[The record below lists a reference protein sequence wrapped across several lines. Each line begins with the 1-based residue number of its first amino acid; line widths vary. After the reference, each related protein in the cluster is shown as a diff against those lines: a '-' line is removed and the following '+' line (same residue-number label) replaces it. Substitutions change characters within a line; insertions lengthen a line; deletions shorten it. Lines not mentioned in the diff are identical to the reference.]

1 MKLCLVVAWYDGSMS
16 QYRRSRGQSSTQKLS
31 LVLIG
36 NCGVG
41 KSSVLSKLVDNS
53 CDVQALNTIGID
65 FRRKYIE
72 VAGQTLQLQVWD
84 TAGQEKFNSI
94 PSMYCRNAD
103 GIILVYDIENGKS
116 FEGISF
122 WLSKLQIYAP
132 PDVQVLLLGN
142 KHDVDEHVVT
152 LKMGEQAAK
161 KIGALFYE
169 VSAKSG
175 YNIQEAFKAFAQ
187 LIWTKRHGGPVV
199 EAVQRSVSSG
209 DEEGVVTILEE
220 NSTENSEHKAPT
232 RSSPGCCSNTARPRS
247 KQ

>member
-1 MKLCLVVAWYDGSMS
+1 MS
-16 QYRRSRGQSSTQKLS
+16 HYQKSRSHSQCKKLS

-41 KSSVLSKLVDNS
+41 KSSVLSKFVDNT

-65 FRRKYIE
+65 FRRKFVE

-103 GIILVYDIENGKS
+103 GIILVYDIQNSKS

-122 WLSKLQIYAP
+122 WLSNLKIYAP
-132 PDVQVLLLGN
+132 SDVEVLLLGN
-142 KHDVDEHVVT
+142 KHDLDARVVSHR
-152 LKMGEQAAK
+152 MGEQAAC

-169 VSAKSG
+169 VSAKTG
-175 YNIQEAFKAFAQ
+175 YNIEEAFKAFAKV
-187 LIWTKRHGGPVV
+187 IWNKRHGCG
-199 EAVQRSVSSG
+199 EDAAMHNSVSSSD
-209 DEEGVVTILEE
+209 DEGIVTIIE
-220 NSTENSEHKAPT
+220 NSTVGVDEQASKK
-232 RSSPGCCSNTARPRS
+232 RSSSCCGQLS
-247 KQ
+247 KSQTN